1 MRNIRKIE
9 VIKAIGQIGVVGIV
23 RSCDYSKAI
32 DMGNGMINGGIRV
45 LEISMTSPDALN
57 VIKTLKHD
65 NSDKDFVLG
74 AGTVS
79 DAATAR
85 MSILAGAEFI
95 VSHCL
100 SVDVVKTCHRYGIP
114 CSPGIQSVTEAVKAL
129 ELGCDVVKIF
139 PGNVLGP
146 NFIKAVHGPVPHL
159 EMIPVGGVSLENLG
173 NWFKAGAYAVGLGS
187 ALTKKDGR
195 DADYESVLEKSQA
208 TLQAIRAARE

>member
-9 VIKAIGQIGVVGIV
+9 VIKTIGQIGVVGIV
-23 RSCDYSKAI
+23 RSSDFSKAI
-32 DMGNGMINGGIRV
+32 DMGNGMINGGIRI
-45 LEISMTSPDALN
+45 LEISMTSPDAIN
-57 VIKTLKHD
+57 VIKTLKQD

-74 AGTVS
+74 AGTVA

-100 SVDVVKTCHRYGIP
+100 SEDVVKTCNRYGIP
-114 CSPGIQSVTEAVKAL
+114 CSPGVQSVTEAVKAL

-146 NFIKAVHGPVPHL
+146 GFIKAVHGPVPHL

-173 NWFKAGAYAVGLGS
+173 DWFKAGAYAVGLGS

-195 DADYESVLEKSQA
+195 DGDYESVLKKSQA